1 MSKDTKSNPL
11 STAAQFFMDEV
22 EEKDSTST
30 YDRVVE
36 LVNQATLMQK
46 DAQKIGN
53 LRQVQ
58 ELIVH
63 KEPGL
68 LDNFLEEMLAFQSDK
83 GVDVRKFIISFI
95 EEACKKEPDLLGKCI
110 PCLQILLQDENVNVQ
125 KKTILVLPN
134 IYKIIVQWL
143 IKSKPGNDEE
153 KSFVLESMKSMKN
166 KMYELIDSENDGIR
180 THVVKFFEG
189 YVLTLSRKTS
199 ETETPKG
206 VKPEKDLTLDDI
218 PPDNKYLKLK
228 RLEEDGAKGFDIM
241 LRFQASPHIS
251 SINLMTVMGSITN
264 IARQR
269 PDYFSKVVQAFE
281 ALQVNLPP
289 TLAKSQVSSVR
300 KNLKMHMLS
309 LLRHPA
315 SQDHITQ
322 ITTLLTDLGATNSE
336 VMKSMPKVDESRKR
350 KAEESSAPTKK
361 AKIEIEIDDDDGMT
375 PFIDRSSSTVIKQKP
390 VNLHQTAIDITSDD
404 LYERLTP
411 HNVADLVLISM
422 VMLPETMPNHF
433 QSTYT
438 PIAAAG
444 TEAQKKHMARLLA
457 TQLTTAGMGKGIL
470 EVQKQ
475 KSDITQDDG
484 GASPEYEP
492 TSPKQSI
499 QTVVGGL
506 TAQEIE
512 DQIISMPSMPA
523 PSLPVKRGIKIF
535 KLGAITQSLD
545 RDQLD
550 AMTVSAFKRIL
561 KADRSAAKGNAS
573 QARTKLLAS
582 LTSQFGGELKNLLQ
596 EYIFEDL
603 RTHSDLA
610 FAWLYQEY
618 ANCQGYCASMLGNEK
633 LSMASYDECLT
644 RLLSGLMERPE
655 HPTQGLFHRLL
666 LEAPAITDNAL
677 EILRRFYTDESKVV
691 GGTNTLKDLILTRP
705 EHRLRFL
712 SILLESC
719 SHDKP
724 EIRGVAIRV
733 TKKLYENPNLREPIE
748 KYAQKTLKLLLDPKP
763 PPEMFVNLRNKE
775 YIPDAWS
782 EDVIKVCLYL
792 YLGLLPVN
800 HKLIHELAVIYT
812 GAMADI
818 KRTILRT
825 LETPVKGM
833 GMQSPELLTL
843 VESCPKG
850 AETLVTRVIHIL
862 TDKATPSPE
871 LVERVRDLYHKRVP
885 DVRFLIPVLNG
896 LTKSEVIAALSKL
909 IKLNPIVVKE
919 VFNRLLGH
927 GDAAYNSPLS
937 PVELLIALHNI
948 DPTKCDMK
956 TIIKATNLCFSEK
969 NVYTQEVLAVV
980 MKTLMEQT
988 PIPTLFMRT
997 VLQSLSMHP
1006 RLIGFVL
1013 NILQRLITKQVWK
1026 QKKVWEG
1033 FIRCCQRTKPQSFAV
1048 MLQLPAPQLKSVFD
1062 TCPELREP
1070 LLDHVNTFTAHQKA
1084 CIPRT
1089 IMNVL
1094 EKDPEEEKRKQE
1106 EQRNIEEGQN
1116 FIMLQPHQI
1125 KQEKMDQFELASQQM
1140 PPPKDVIE
1148 VRTVQVLGEGGQNQ
1162 SMEVDRQRQEAEKQR
1177 SVEDSRHEEERRR
1190 KEEDRRRDDD
1200 RRKKDEY
1207 KRREERRSTD
1217 SRRIKTE
1224 RETRDDSPENALA
1237 IAEEPMDTS
1246 DSSRRESRRPRSRH

>member
-1 MSKDTKSNPL
+1 MSAESQPTPL
-11 STAAQFFMDEV
+11 STAAQFFMDE
-22 EEKDSTST
+22 EEGSTST

-46 DAQKIGN
+46 DVQKIGN

-83 GVDVRKFIISFI
+83 GNEVRKFIVSFI
-95 EEACKKEPDLLGKCI
+95 EEACKKEPDLLDKCM
-110 PCLQILLQDENVNVQ
+110 PCLQVLLQDENVNVQ

-134 IYKIIVQWL
+134 IYRTIVWWL

-153 KSFVLESMKSMKN
+153 KSFVWESMKAMKN

-189 YVLTLSRKTS
+189 YVLALSRKTS
-199 ETETPKG
+199 ESEVPKG
-206 VKPEKDLTLDDI
+206 MTPEKALTLDDI
-218 PPDNKYLKLK
+218 PNEHKFLKLK
-228 RLEEDGAKGFDIM
+228 RLEEEGTKGFDIM

-251 SINLMTVMGSITN
+251 SINLMTVMGSITT
-264 IARQR
+264 IAKQR

-315 SQDHITQ
+315 SQDYIPQ

-336 VMKSMPKVDESRKR
+336 VMKSMPKIDESRKR
-350 KAEESSAPTKK
+350 KAEEASAPAKK
-361 AKIEIEIDDDDGMT
+361 AKVEIEQEEDYLTT
-375 PFIDRSSSTVIKQKP
+375 PFVERGTTSVLKQKP
-390 VNLHQTAIDITSDD
+390 ADLQHTAIDITSND

-422 VMLPETMPNHF
+422 VMLPETMPAHF

-457 TQLTTAGMGKGIL
+457 TQLTTAGMGKGIR

-475 KSDITQDDG
+475 QSDTSKEDG
-484 GASPEYEP
+484 SASPEYQP
-492 TSPKQSI
+492 TSPKQTI

-512 DQIISMPSMPA
+512 DHIISRPSMPA
-523 PSLPVKRGIKIF
+523 PMLPVKRGIKIF
-535 KLGAITQSLD
+535 KLGAITQPLD
-545 RDQLD
+545 RDRLD
-550 AMTVSAFKRIL
+550 NMTASAFKRIL
-561 KADRSAAKGNAS
+561 KAEKNAAKGNAL

-618 ANCQGYCASMLGNEK
+618 ANCQGFCASSLGNER

-677 EILRRFYTDESKVV
+677 EILRRFFVDESKVV
-691 GGTNTLKDLILTRP
+691 GGMNTLKDLILTRP

-712 SILLESC
+712 GILLESC
-719 SHDKP
+719 SHEKP
-724 EIRGVAIRV
+724 EVRGVAIRV
-733 TKKLYENPNLREPIE
+733 TKKLYENENLCGPIE
-748 KYAQKTLKLLLDPKP
+748 KYAQRTLKLLLDPKP
-763 PPEMFVNLRNKE
+763 PPEIFGNLRNKE
-775 YIPDAWS
+775 FIPDAWT
-782 EDVIKVCLYL
+782 EDVIKMCLYL
-792 YLGLLPVN
+792 YLGLLPCN

-812 GAMADI
+812 GAIADI

-969 NVYTQEVLAVV
+969 NIYTQEVLAVV

-997 VLQSLSMHP
+997 VLQSLSMYP
-1006 RLIGFVL
+1006 RIIGFVL

-1106 EQRNIEEGQN
+1106 EKRNIEEGQN

-1125 KQEKMDQFELASQQM
+1125 KLEKTDSFEPASQFM
-1140 PPPKDVIE
+1140 PPPKDVTEI
-1148 VRTVQVLGEGGQNQ
+1148 RTVQVLSDGNRNMDG
-1162 SMEVDRQRQEAEKQR
+1162 DRQRQEAEKQR
-1177 SVEDSRHEEERRR
+1177 SSEEIQQDDDRR
-1190 KEEDRRRDDD
+1190 KRDDD
-1200 RRKKDEY
+1200 RRKED
-1207 KRREERRSTD
+1207 ERRKRDEKRSTE
-1217 SRRIKTE
+1217 SRRVKSD
-1224 RETRDDSPENALA
+1224 RDVMMRDVSPENTLA
-1237 IAEEPMDTS
+1237 IAEEPMDTTDS
-1246 DSSRRESRRPRSRH
+1246 SSRRESRRDRPRH